1 MSSENCAIPAVLAR
15 LIRFKPLT
23 LRAHDPQRLPSPLQR
38 NLPAYFTRLW
48 PSRGSFAA
56 PVPVRTC
63 RICALDTPEVDI
75 PTDNVTPRCEGTR
88 EICVNCL
95 ERHIQEE
102 VTGKCR
108 SDNIH
113 CICSAAC
120 SVLLLHADVQKHA
133 TAAVFRAFD
142 TRLFRVAIEKDPE
155 FCWCARP
162 GCGSGQLHALQNIAP
177 IMTCHVCGFAT
188 CFKHRC
194 AYHDSLQH
202 LGRIFRDDG
211 KASTAVPY
219 NATYA
224 RWSIM
229 CAIFSE
235 YHVSA
240 STVFGEMYSVAF
252 HCSVADCEA
261 CWDAISCTCGMTHAC
276 VATRTRLLQSENSHI
291 SSFPFLLLSR

>member
-1 MSSENCAIPAVLAR
+1 MPRRRKR
-15 LIRFKPLT
+15 LT
-23 LRAHDPQRLPSPLQR
+23 ADDPQRVHSTPQI
-38 NLPAYFTRLW
+38 NLPVSLTQLS
-48 PSRGSFAA
+48 PSRDPFAA

-63 RICALDTPEVDI
+63 RICARDTPEVDI
-75 PTDNVTPRCEGTR
+75 PTDNVTPRCKGSR

-142 TRLFRVAIEKDPE
+142 TRLFRVAIEKGPE

-162 GCGSGQLHALQNIAP
+162 GCGSGQLHALQNTAP
-177 IMTCHVCGFAT
+177 IMTCHACGFAT

-194 AYHDSLQH
+194 AYHDSLLH
-202 LGRIFRDDG
+202 
-211 KASTAVPY
+211 
-219 NATYA
+219 
-224 RWSIM
+224 
-229 CAIFSE
+229 
-235 YHVSA
+235 
-240 STVFGEMYSVAF
+240 
-252 HCSVADCEA
+252 
-261 CWDAISCTCGMTHAC
+261 
-276 VATRTRLLQSENSHI
+276 
-291 SSFPFLLLSR
+291 